1 MFLSSALILAS
12 LGLVKALPQGDIN
25 TLRSSPL
32 NWAPCNLDFPEE
44 VQKNIVVPIDCA
56 TLEVPL
62 DYTDS
67 DSSKAITLQLVKV
80 NATEEPVK
88 GSVIFNPGGP
98 GSSGVEE
105 VVQKGPA
112 YRDVFGGHFNVIGF
126 DARGTGKTMPYAC
139 DASSSTANSGSLS
152 RRGNATSLPQG
163 DLWET
168 LKSKAWHD
176 GGVLVDA
183 CYKSQKDTGRSVNT
197 AFVARDML
205 RIVDALNEDG
215 LLRFWGRSYSTVLGQ
230 TFAAMFPDRV
240 GRMLLDSNLPAED
253 YYSGYWLSA
262 TRGTDAALMN
272 FFNEC
277 VNAGPSICPLANYS
291 GPSTSPQVLM
301 NALSEVFQELID
313 NPITLPDSYPVLSWW
328 QPGGMDLLLEV
339 KYAIFASLYR
349 PVQFPGLFQIVQ
361 AALARNYTLWET
373 ANPLPSTPEW
383 NEGTD
388 ALHGIACADATLRA
402 ESPEDMYSLVEAQ
415 AAQGSFADAFS
426 PQLWPCSQ
434 WRFDAAERYEGGF
447 RNINTSFPILFV
459 NGLYDPITPL
469 STAWEISASFTG
481 SRLVVHEGHGH
492 GFMNH
497 PSSCTIQAV
506 REYFD
511 DGKLPEHGTR
521 CKPDKTA
528 FEYLLEL
535 IGQAGN
541 GTVTKR
547 AWE

>member
-1 MFLSSALILAS
+1 M
-12 LGLVKALPQGDIN
+12 
-25 TLRSSPL
+25 
-32 NWAPCNLDFPEE
+32 
-44 VQKNIVVPIDCA
+44 
-56 TLEVPL
+56 
-62 DYTDS
+62 
-67 DSSKAITLQLVKV
+67 LQLVKV

-126 DARGTGKTMPYAC
+126 DARGTGKTIPYVC
-139 DASSSTANSGSLS
+139 DVPSGAANPGSLF
-152 RRGNATSLPQG
+152 RRGNATSFPQG

-176 GGVLVDA
+176 GGVLADA
-183 CYKSQKDTGRSVNT
+183 CYESQKDTGSFVNT

-205 RIVDALNEDG
+205 KIVDALNEDG

-277 VNAGPSICPLANYS
+277 VNAGPSMCPLANYS
-291 GPSTSPQVLM
+291 GSSTSPQDLM
-301 NALSEVFQELID
+301 DALSEVFQELID
-313 NPITLPDSYPVLSWW
+313 NPITLPDSYPVSSWW
-328 QPGGMDLLLEV
+328 QPGGMDLLLEA
-339 KYAIFASLYR
+339 KFAIFANLYR
-349 PVQFPGLFQIVQ
+349 PDQFPGLMEIIQ

-373 ANPLPSTPEW
+373 ARPPPSTPKW

-388 ALHGIACADATLRA
+388 ALHGIACVDATLRA
-402 ESPEDMYSLVEAQ
+402 SLPEDMYSLLEAQ
-415 AAQGSFADAFS
+415 TAQGSFADAFS
-426 PQLWPCSQ
+426 PELWPCSQ

-447 RNINTSFPILFV
+447 RNTNTSFPILFV

-469 STAWEISASFTG
+469 STAWEISAGFTA

-511 DGKLPEHGTR
+511 SGKLPEHGTR

-528 FEYLLEL
+528 VEYLSEL

-541 GTVTKR
+541 GTVKR
-547 AWE
+547 RASE